1 MRIAGAEVVHAFN
14 HPAITALI
22 AKRHEA
28 GQEMTDFDIY
38 LEPIVA
44 GQMPPPVASALFD
57 EAAFIKYVYDNNL
70 IHDGASI
77 NFTGPSDARQFVISV
92 DGGSNAY
99 IGLVLYRMG
108 IFLDTQL
115 MSTLYGMNEF
125 VWHILCF
132 IPRKVKH
139 LYSDDSADDSDS
151 KSHAD

>member
-1 MRIAGAEVVHAFN
+1 MITGGEAVQAFN
-14 HPAITALI
+14 HTTITALI
-22 AKRHEA
+22 AKRHEV
-28 GQEMTDFDIY
+28 GQEMTVFDIY

-44 GQMPPPVASALFD
+44 GQMPPPVASASFD

-70 IHDGASI
+70 IHNGASI
-77 NFTGPSDARQFVISV
+77 NFTGPPDARQIVISV

-99 IGLVLYRMG
+99 IGVVLYRMG

-115 MSTLYGMNEF
+115 MSTLYDMNEF
-125 VWHILCF
+125 VWRILCF

-139 LYSDDSADDSDS
+139 LYSDDSAGGSDS